1 MRRRG
6 GAHRARFWRRVRFTG
21 GALVL
26 LSLVA
31 IGAVAV
37 LNVSAD
43 ASGCVGEV
51 DLDVAATPEIAAP
64 LRLVAADW
72 LSTHPQV
79 DGHCVGVT
87 VAPTSSP
94 TLAAQLSAEAGG
106 TLDVEAPLEPLAPGA
121 RLPDVW
127 VPDSTAWL
135 GRVRDID
142 RSAFAPEPRSIA
154 TSPLVFA
161 MPEAAARRVGWPN
174 NPLQL
179 TQLELQLRQ
188 GHSPITLGIADP
200 HRDTAALITTM
211 VLGDALSDTDAD
223 LPALVATFRGLVKT
237 RSVPDLLPL
246 LGKQADAGPAYEQAV
261 IAYDATHPA
270 IPLIAV
276 QVEPGQPILD
286 YPYAVRTDVT
296 ADVNQAANLF
306 RTAVLDPS
314 ERPRFFQAAFRDP
327 EGHTGQGFPAVATT
341 TTTPVGAFALDDPP
355 RAQAALNLWSAVN
368 EPPRAIALID
378 TTSSMTTRTAYGQT
392 RVAVLNATTRDGFD
406 VLDPDSKIGMWTF
419 GATHHE
425 VLPIAPLETAH
436 RADLEG
442 QIAAAQPGRSDDA
455 DLYGAVLDAYAT
467 VQQSYDSTRPDDIFV
482 FTDGGDSAP
491 TPERRQ
497 AFVQKIET
505 LADPTKPIRI
515 VIIGIDVTP
524 AAGQDL
530 QAIADTVG
538 GGYFPLTA
546 ANQIPTIFLK
556 ALLKVGEA

>member
-1 MRRRG
+1 MRRRR

-31 IGAVAV
+31 IGAVTV

-51 DLDVAATPEIAAP
+51 DLNVAATPEIAPP
-64 LRLVAADW
+64 LRLIATDW

-79 DGHCVGVT
+79 EGHCVGVT
-87 VAPTSSP
+87 VTPTSSP

-106 TLDVEAPLEPLAPGA
+106 VLDVEAPLEPLAPGA

-127 VPDSTAWL
+127 IPDSTAWL

-142 RSAFAPEPRSIA
+142 RTAFAPEPRSVA
-154 TSPLVFA
+154 TSPVVFA

-174 NPLQL
+174 SPLQL
-179 TQLELQLRQ
+179 TQLELELRQ
-188 GHSPITLGIADP
+188 RHTPITLGIADP
-200 HRDTAALITTM
+200 HRDTAGLITTM

-223 LPALVATFRGLVKT
+223 LPALVSTFRGLVKT

-261 IAYDATHPA
+261 IEYDAKHPA
-270 IPLIAV
+270 IPLVAV

-306 RTAVLDPS
+306 RAAVLDPS
-314 ERPRFFQAAFRDP
+314 ARERFFQAAFRDP
-327 EGHTGQGFPAVATT
+327 EGHTGPGFPAVAIT

-368 EPPRAIALID
+368 EPPRAIALVD
-378 TTSSMTTRTAYGQT
+378 TTASMT
-392 RVAVLNATTRDGFD
+392 AVSKSGSTHAAVMIAATQVGFD
-406 VLDPDSKIGMWTF
+406 LLDPDSEIGMWTF
-419 GATHHE
+419 GAAHQE
-425 VLPIAPLETAH
+425 VLPIAPLKTDH
-436 RADLEG
+436 RADLEAR
-442 QIAAAQPGRSDDA
+442 IAAARPGPTDEA
-455 DLYGAVLDAYAT
+455 DLYGAVTDAYAA
-467 VQQSYDSTRPDDIFV
+467 VQQSYDPARPNDIFV

-491 TPERRQ
+491 TQERRQ
-497 AFVQKIET
+497 AFVQRIET
-505 LADPTKPIRI
+505 LANPTKPIRI
-515 VIIGIDVTP
+515 VIIGIDVPP
-524 AAGQDL
+524 AAADDL
-530 QAIADTVG
+530 QTVADTVG
-538 GGYFPLTA
+538 GGYFPL
-546 ANQIPTIFLK
+546 NSPDQIQTIFLK